1 MFSFSFSAS
10 LGSLSLSNVLVNQLA
25 VSSSGFNGLLPSSHL
40 IVLVDSLSSKS
51 NVSDESLN
59 LGGFLSLW
67 SSWVLL
73 ALESSSGDVFLDQG
87 SGDGLILFLSLNS
100 VELSDVVSS
109 LGTQSSW
116 DGGVGDARDLLF
128 TFFDDG
134 D

>member
-1 MFSFSFSAS
+1 
-10 LGSLSLSNVLVNQLA
+10 
-25 VSSSGFNGLLPSSHL
+25 
-40 IVLVDSLSSKS
+40 
-51 NVSDESLN
+51 
-59 LGGFLSLW
+59 
-67 SSWVLL
+67 
-73 ALESSSGDVFLDQG
+73 
-87 SGDGLILFLSLNS
+87 LILFLSLNS